1 MSPISSM
8 NHWWWHFLENHVYRI
23 PPPPKRTRT
32 RPMQVLCVGP
42 PRSATESLQQALL
55 TLGYDHTY
63 HGWDIVYDDPP
74 IPATGWVKLARKKW
88 YGGGGEGQGD
98 KGEKEKKKNKN
109 TGEGEK
115 GENKKA
121 KGQKESGDC
130 SISAAEFDELLGHC
144 VAVTDAAASCF
155 AAEMIRAYPEAKVVL
170 NVRRDLDAWHRSAV
184 KTLVHV
190 NESWS
195 FWVASLLDREAF
207 WAWHV
212 YERFL
217 WALFFRAPDGDMAKA
232 IRRNGKWIYREH
244 CDMIR
249 GMVPPDRLLEWSAD
263 EGWEPLCRFLGK
275 EVPNVPFPHANAGG
289 PGGGWKAREEMAT
302 KRWVEGALTNL
313 ILMGFAFVAGCAVW
327 LRWGR

>member
-1 MSPISSM
+1 MISPISSM
-8 NHWWWHFLENHVYRI
+8 NHWWWQFLENHVYRI

-32 RPMQVLCVGP
+32 KPMQVLCVGP

-55 TLGYDHTY
+55 ALGYDHTY

-74 IPATGWVKLARKKW
+74 IPATGWVRLARKKW
-88 YGGGGEGQGD
+88 YGSGRGS
-98 KGEKEKKKNKN
+98 KKE
-109 TGEGEK
+109 
-115 GENKKA
+115 EN
-121 KGQKESGDC
+121 SGDC
-130 SISAAEFDELLGHC
+130 SISAEEFDELLGHC

-170 NVRRDLDAWHRSAV
+170 NVRRDLDSWHKSAV

-195 FWVASLLDREAF
+195 FWIASLLDREAF

-217 WALFFRAPDGDMAKA
+217 WALFFRAPDGDMARA
-232 IRRNGKWIYREH
+232 IKRNGKWIYREH

-249 GMVPPDRLLEWSAD
+249 GMVPPDRLLEWSVD
-263 EGWEPLCRFLGK
+263 EGWEPLCKFLGK
-275 EVPNVPFPHANAGG
+275 EVPDVPFPHANAIG

-313 ILMGFAFVAGCAVW
+313 ILMGFVFVGGCAVW
-327 LRWGR
+327 MRWGR

>member
-1 MSPISSM
+1 MISPISSM

-32 RPMQVLCVGP
+32 KPMQVLCVGP
-42 PRSATESLQQALL
+42 PRSATESLQKALL

-74 IPATGWVKLARKKW
+74 IPATGWVRLARKKW
-88 YGGGGEGQGD
+88 YGGGRGS
-98 KGEKEKKKNKN
+98 
-109 TGEGEK
+109 
-115 GENKKA
+115 
-121 KGQKESGDC
+121 QKEENLGDC
-130 SISAAEFDELLGHC
+130 SISAEEFDELLGHC

-155 AAEMIRAYPEAKVVL
+155 AADMIRAYPEAKVVL
-170 NVRRDLDAWHRSAV
+170 NVRRDLDSWHKSAV

-195 FWVASLLDREAF
+195 FWIASLLDREAF

-217 WALFFRAPDGDMAKA
+217 WALFFRAPDGDMARA
-232 IRRNGKWIYREH
+232 IKRNGKWIYREH

-249 GMVPPDRLLEWSAD
+249 GMVPPERLLEWSVD
-263 EGWEPLCRFLGK
+263 EGWEPLCKFLGK
-275 EVPNVPFPHANAGG
+275 EVPDAPFPHANAIG

-313 ILMGFAFVAGCAVW
+313 ILMGFVFVGGCAVW
-327 LRWGR
+327 MRWGR